1 MTTAALPLFKG
12 PITNHGIVKWVMNN
26 KKNKIRAQDK
36 STVEETTICIANIYQ
51 MKSDEFER

>member
-1 MTTAALPLFKG
+1 MTTAALPLLKG

-36 STVEETTICIANIYQ
+36 STV
-51 MKSDEFER
+51 

>member
-1 MTTAALPLFKG
+1 MTTAALSLLKG

-36 STVEETTICIANIYQ
+36 STV
-51 MKSDEFER
+51 